1 MNKPIVLVSVIS
13 RMNVGGPAILI
24 DGLIRGLP
32 EKNFNHHLITGSC
45 ADNEIDYL
53 NAHPDLEGLVSIHK
67 LKSMGRSILP
77 TKDLRTLFETIRLLK
92 AIKPDIVHTHT
103 SKAGIIGRIAS
114 RIACPQT
121 TVIHTF
127 HGHLLYGYFSPLKTR
142 LIVLL
147 ESFLARITNVLI
159 AVTSQIENDLRS
171 AGIGRES
178 RWKVIHPGVT
188 NFAHPKNRNLNQEY
202 QSLIWIGRFTDI
214 KNPNLAIEIMGSLKA
229 LNRSDITLI
238 MVGNGELL
246 ESAQNLALVK
256 KLPIEFVGWQTD
268 VYPYLQNSDALLLT
282 SKNEGLP
289 IVMLEAASM
298 SIPTFSTNVGG
309 VAEFINDK
317 NTGFFIDQN
326 PDKSAV
332 NISQALSNKSLMTKV
347 ASSANKK
354 YQEGFSMGAFVAS
367 HVELYESLIN

>member
-24 DGLIRGLP
+24 DGLIQGLP
-32 EKNFNHHLITGSC
+32 AKDFNHHLITGSC
-45 ADNEIDYL
+45 AENEIDYL
-53 NAHPDLEGLVSIHK
+53 DAHPNLEGLVSIHK

-77 TKDLRTLFETIRLLK
+77 TKDLRTLFETIRLLRV
-92 AIKPDIVHTHT
+92 IKPDVVHTHT

-114 RIACPQT
+114 KIACPQA

-127 HGHLLYGYFSPLKTR
+127 HGHLLYGYFSPFKTR

-159 AVTSQIENDLRS
+159 AVTSQIENDLRA

-178 RWKVIHPGVT
+178 RWKVIHPGVA
-188 NFAHPKNRNLNQEY
+188 NLAHSRNRDLNQEY
-202 QSLIWIGRFTDI
+202 RRLIWVGRFTEI
-214 KNPNLAIEIMGSLKA
+214 KNPNLAIEIMGSLKSI
-229 LNRSDITLI
+229 NRSDITLI
-238 MVGNGELL
+238 MVGDGELF
-246 ESAQNLALVK
+246 ESAQNLALEK
-256 KLPIEFVGWQTD
+256 KLPIEFVGWQTN

-298 SIPTFSTNVGG
+298 SIPTFSTNIGG
-309 VAEFINDK
+309 VAEFIDDE
-317 NTGFFIDQN
+317 NTGFFIEQN

-332 NISQALSNKSLMTKV
+332 NISQALLNKSLMAKV
-347 ASSANKK
+347 ASNANNK
-354 YQEGFSMGAFVAS
+354 YQEGFSMDAFVAS